1 MAEPDS
7 TPIRVGDRLL
17 VVEPRWRASSG
28 EPIEAEVTKAPPV
41 WLEMTEVRAREGF
54 RPRTWKLRR
63 DTQDDGGEG
72 HSRTH
77 FLTPEQ
83 FAQRQRRAAV
93 NAYLAEVGIRTERDK
108 PWNDEEHRIV
118 LANLL
123 RQHEGLPAL

>member
-1 MAEPDS
+1 MSQPVSA
-7 TPIRVGDRLL
+7 RVLVGARLL
-17 VVEPRWRASSG
+17 VFEARWRSSSH
-28 EPIEAEVTKAPPV
+28 EPIEVEVTKAPPV
-41 WLEMTEVRAREGF
+41 WLEMTEVTAREGF

-77 FLTPEQ
+77 FVTPEQ
-83 FAQRQRRAAV
+83 HARRQRMSAV
-93 NAYLAEVGIRTERDK
+93 NAYLAEAGIRTERDK
-108 PWNDEEHRIV
+108 PWHDEERRIV